1 MRYSPPIKRKAAKR
15 PEVQDNLMEHKQ
27 YIDKFLKDL
36 SEIGNWNCGQGEA
49 QKMSP
54 LAKTTRGPEL
64 S

>member
-1 MRYSPPIKRKAAKR
+1 
-15 PEVQDNLMEHKQ
+15 MEHKQ

-54 LAKTTRGPEL
+54 LAKTTRGPEP